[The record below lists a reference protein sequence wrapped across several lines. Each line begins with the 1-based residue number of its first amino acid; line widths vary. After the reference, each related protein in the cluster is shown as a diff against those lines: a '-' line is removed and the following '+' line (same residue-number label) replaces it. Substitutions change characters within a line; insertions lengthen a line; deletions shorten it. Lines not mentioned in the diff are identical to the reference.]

1 VFILILRII
10 AFAFGLQMA
19 VNGAVMLASPS
30 AWFKLPGWF
39 APRGPH
45 ITSENYS
52 SGWGALELRLAGAV
66 FLGVPIWAI
75 YNIFF
80 SR

>member
-1 VFILILRII
+1 MQTLGRII
-10 AFAFGLQMA
+10 AFAFGLQMI
-19 VNGAVMLASPS
+19 VNGGLMLVSPRT
-30 AWFKLPGWF
+30 WFKLPGWF

-52 SGWGALELRLAGAV
+52 SGWGGLELRLAGAV